1 MRTATGL
8 APRGNWETM
17 PSVGIA
23 QINRRLLLS
32 GAACGLLSASVRTAR
47 AQAGPRFSAAASYSA
62 ERGGVSFVVA
72 RHGIMLAEDYPTGA
86 RPDARWPLGAGSRM
100 LAALLA
106 ASLVEDELLRLDDA
120 VALTLYEWG
129 THPIKNTISVRALL
143 SGTSGLA
150 FAGRD
155 RRDLA
160 TALAL
165 EPAEAPGLRFDS
177 DEAAYILFTE
187 LARRKLAGAGIEPD
201 PARYLTARTLA
212 PIGCV
217 PVAWTRWPDGAPR
230 FDDGV
235 ALSARAWAQVGELVR
250 REGVW
255 RAQQLADDHALRE
268 AQRGS
273 FAEARAGFGLW
284 LAAPSRSG
292 PHARLDVDSDLWR
305 ASSPAPIDLAMAAGK
320 GGQRLYLSRTEGLV
334 VVRQAQ
340 GDGSWSDA
348 EFLTA
353 IWRDL

>member
-1 MRTATGL
+1 ML
-8 APRGNWETM
+8 D
-17 PSVGIA
+17 VGIA
-23 QINRRLLLS
+23 FTNRRSLLS
-32 GAACGLLSASVRTAR
+32 GAACALVSASAHTAS
-47 AQAGPRFSAAASYSA
+47 AQAGPRFDAAQRFSA
-62 ERGGVSFVVA
+62 ERGGVSFIIA
-72 RHGIMLAEDYPTGA
+72 RHGVVLAEDYPTGA
-86 RPDARWPLGAGSRM
+86 RRDTRWALGAGTRA
-100 LAALLA
+100 LTALLA
-106 ASLVEDELLRLDDA
+106 ASMAEDNFLRLDDA

-129 THPIKNTISVRALL
+129 THPLKNTITVRALL
-143 SGTSGLA
+143 SGTSGIA
-150 FAGRD
+150 FADRD

-165 EPAEAPGLRFDS
+165 EPAEAPGLRFAS

-187 LARRKLAGAGIEPD
+187 LARRKLAGAGVEPD

-217 PVAWTRWPDGAPR
+217 PVAWTRWPDGLPR

-235 ALSARAWAQVGELVR
+235 ALSARSWAQVGELMR

-255 RAQQLADDHALRE
+255 RAQQLADDQALRE

-284 LAAPSRSG
+284 LAAPSRSAQ
-292 PHARLDVDSDLWR
+292 ARLDVDSDLWR
-305 ASSPAPIDLAMAAGK
+305 ASSPAPVDLVMAAGK

-334 VVRQAQ
+334 IVRQAQ
-340 GDGSWSDA
+340 GDSPWSDA
-348 EFLTA
+348 QFLTA